1 MAVALSKCQ
10 LEAVGGA
17 YKIYNTE
24 MEISISSMKRLQL
37 LSKTLI
43 VDPKG
48 APVANE
54 NICETSCIVPSRD
67 RRSKRTPELKVDAI
81 ETSVSRYPG

>member
-10 LEAVGGA
+10 LKAVGGA

-24 MEISISSMKRLQL
+24 MEISVSRMEHLKL
-37 LSKTLI
+37 LSETLI
-43 VDPKG
+43 VDPKR

-54 NICETSCIVPSRD
+54 NIRETSYIVPSRP
-67 RRSKRTPELKVDAI
+67 RRSKRTPEPKVDAF